1 MKTAIIIA
9 GHIRTWEKTRDS
21 FLKIFSHLSPDVYV
35 TTYDKQ
41 YGYHPHIKGLT
52 GYHEDVILDE
62 ESVINSFKGVG
73 VNTYVDITDSDM
85 MDSYIAQQK
94 VAIHPRMQNMEN
106 SLGQFLK
113 LQHAVNSII
122 DIETQNNF
130 KYDYIMKTRADA
142 LYEDNVQLS
151 LTEKEVL
158 IDIGNTFPN
167 DQFMMANHDDFIGIS
182 NFMVNEFY
190 NFTVPSSS
198 QSPPHTM
205 LLNAMNSQ
213 GVTITS
219 KKILRSILRI
229 NGEQKY

>member
-1 MKTAIIIA
+1 
-9 GHIRTWEKTRDS
+9 
-21 FLKIFSHLSPDVYV
+21 
-35 TTYDKQ
+35 
-41 YGYHPHIKGLT
+41 
-52 GYHEDVILDE
+52 
-62 ESVINSFKGVG
+62 
-73 VNTYVDITDSDM
+73 
-85 MDSYIAQQK
+85 
-94 VAIHPRMQNMEN
+94 
-106 SLGQFLK
+106 
-113 LQHAVNSII
+113 
-122 DIETQNNF
+122 
-130 KYDYIMKTRADA
+130 MKTRADA

-151 LTEKEVL
+151 IKEKEIL

-182 NFMVNEFY
+182 NFVVNEFY

-198 QSPPHTM
+198 QSQPHTM